1 MIYGLL
7 NLNWFNLFISVRMDK
22 KSMVLINLINNE
34 KKKIRL
40 RIFLKIAF
48 SFGQYL
54 SNEIVDWFL

>member
-48 SFGQYL
+48 SFWQYL
-54 SNEIVDWFL
+54 SNEVVDWFL

>member
-22 KSMVLINLINNE
+22 KSMVLINLRNNE